1 MFSSNLFFKCNHSID
16 IRNGFD
22 SEVVEAY
29 LTNLCS
35 STGERV
41 GFVYGLYLLNEKKDL
56 SVDRAAA
63 LALFRVMHNLR
74 VSRPSVFV
82 GLKLYSVS
90 DKPRKVVVND
100 ELLARSGLPTTLIT
114 WPASMEKRVEDS
126 ITITRKGIVW
136 SGMNFCFSNFQG
148 HALERTL
155 SDYVPDVEILFR
167 HLPAKMFSRKMVNGE
182 FVIQCLA
189 KTAKCLEFPADIS
202 DAKALEQ
209 FVKNCAS
216 VGFEL
221 EIKDAAQLANGEKH
235 RLYSDSADTYV
246 DLVRMA
252 NHLILERMF
261 ECTDSK
267 EFKKFG
273 NALNFHKNYF
283 DDTVD
288 GKFSVAHGAPFAL
301 GGIVEDGKMKL
312 GLNSKVQALVF
323 LLRMA
328 EDSAF
333 ASFCEELT
341 ALEVQICENAGH
353 FRGAEGEKFV
363 YDDTKFGCGFGS
375 QIGPDQHYTK
385 NGKPVVAYNAMG
397 HGYSIA
403 CTLFETGGE
412 SFGDGYKFRDSFL
425 SGASTRDDAIRNL
438 IVDIFSPA
446 KGV

>member
-1 MFSSNLFFKCNHSID
+1 MFSSNLFSKCNNSIN
-16 IRNGFD
+16 ISNGFD

-35 STGERV
+35 GERV
-41 GFVYGLYLLNEKKDL
+41 GFVYGLYLMNEKKDL

-63 LALFRVMHNLR
+63 LALFRVLHNLR
-74 VSRPSVFV
+74 VARPSVFV

-90 DKPRKVVVND
+90 DKPRKVVVD
-100 ELLARSGLPTTLIT
+100 DGLLTRSGFPTTLIT

-148 HALERTL
+148 HTLERTL
-155 SDYVPDVEILFR
+155 SDYVAEAEILFR
-167 HLPAKMFSRKMVNGE
+167 HLPAKMFARKMVNGE

-189 KTAKCLEFPADIS
+189 KTAKCLEYPADIS
-202 DAKALEQ
+202 DPEARAQ

-221 EIKDAAQLANGEKH
+221 EIKDAAQLADGEKH
-235 RLYSDSADTYV
+235 RLYSDSADNYV

-252 NHLILERMF
+252 NHLVLERMF
-261 ECTDSK
+261 ECADSK

-283 DDTVD
+283 EDAAT
-288 GKFSVAHGAPFAL
+288 FSIAHGAPFPL
-301 GGIVEDGKMKL
+301 GGIVEDGTHTL

-328 EDSAF
+328 EDPAF
-333 ASFCEELT
+333 AYFCEELT

-353 FRGAEGEKFV
+353 FRGAEGAKFV

-375 QIGPDQHYTK
+375 QIGPDQDYTK

-412 SFGDGYKFRDSFL
+412 SFGDGFKFRESFFA
-425 SGASTRDDAIRNL
+425 GASSRDKAIRNL
-438 IVDIFSPA
+438 IKGIFSPGEA
-446 KGV
+446 